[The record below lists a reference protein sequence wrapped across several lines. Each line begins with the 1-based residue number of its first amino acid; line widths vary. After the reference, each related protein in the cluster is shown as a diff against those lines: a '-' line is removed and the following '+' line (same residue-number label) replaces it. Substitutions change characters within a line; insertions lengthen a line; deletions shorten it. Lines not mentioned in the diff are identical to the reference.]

1 MSPRRFLATALVSSL
16 GCYGLAP
23 ASASAESRAL
33 TAPGA
38 SLRASVDAAVGH
50 AALPRP
56 KKADGARMTTAADGN
71 GGGGGGGGHVLL
83 MVVGLA
89 ASAATAYFVIK
100 QTKKQTGQ
108 TQ

>member
-1 MSPRRFLATALVSSL
+1 MSPRRFLATVLVSSF
-16 GCYGLAP
+16 GCYGLAAPP
-23 ASASAESRAL
+23 AGADPKAVPSPA
-33 TAPGA
+33 A

-56 KKADGARMTTAADGN
+56 KKTDGVRMTAADGS

-83 MVVGLA
+83 LVVGLA

-100 QTKKQTGQ
+100 ETKKQTGQ